1 MSNHINK
8 NAIRPLLVYFI
19 QFKGIMAQHQ
29 LSDKTSSAEK
39 MMTNKNV
46 STDFTCPGNKKKTLF
61 HLLQPIFFYFTPP
74 KGSKNNI
81 TAEVILMSIDVC
93 A

>member
-1 MSNHINK
+1 MSNRINK
-8 NAIRPLLVYFI
+8 NAIRPLLVYII

-46 STDFTCPGNKKKTLF
+46 STDFTCPGNKKKL
-61 HLLQPIFFYFTPP
+61 YFTSYNLSAFTLLRLEAV
-74 KGSKNNI
+74 KI
-81 TAEVILMSIDVC
+81 TSQLK
-93 A
+93 

>member
-1 MSNHINK
+1 MSSHINK
-8 NAIRPLLVYFI
+8 SAIWPLVYII

-46 STDFTCPGNKKKTLF
+46 STDFTCPGN
-61 HLLQPIFFYFTPP
+61 
-74 KGSKNNI
+74 
-81 TAEVILMSIDVC
+81 VI
-93 A
+93 

>member
-8 NAIRPLLVYFI
+8 SAIRPLLVYII

-46 STDFTCPGNKKKTLF
+46 STDFACQGNA
-61 HLLQPIFFYFTPP
+61 I
-74 KGSKNNI
+74 
-81 TAEVILMSIDVC
+81 
-93 A
+93 